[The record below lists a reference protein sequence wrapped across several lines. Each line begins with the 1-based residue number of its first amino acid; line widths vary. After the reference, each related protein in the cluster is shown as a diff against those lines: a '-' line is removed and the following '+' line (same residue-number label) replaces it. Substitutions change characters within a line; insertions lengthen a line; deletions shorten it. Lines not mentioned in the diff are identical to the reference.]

1 MNIIYDNLSKLVPYK
16 TCIKEKKND
25 DLLIV
30 FNINS
35 EILYLNEVSRDFYE
49 LCDGNNSISVIISK
63 LMEIYDVSLQQLEE
77 DIVSLIRDMQ
87 WDNILGLKEIMNN
100 EKV

>member
-16 TCIKEKKND
+16 TCIKEKKD

-30 FNINS
+30 SNINS